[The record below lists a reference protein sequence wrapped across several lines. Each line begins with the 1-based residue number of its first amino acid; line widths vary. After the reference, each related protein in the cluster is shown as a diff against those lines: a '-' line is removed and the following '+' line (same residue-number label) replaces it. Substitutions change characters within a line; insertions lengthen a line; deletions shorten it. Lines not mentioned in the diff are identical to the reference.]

1 MYGGSIKLELEKEL
15 LQQTI
20 AGDRRALAK
29 LLTQLERVGPSFV
42 GNAPELLEPKTTAF
56 RVGITGPP
64 GAGKSTLISKLIGL
78 WRKESLKIGVIAV
91 DPSSPFTHG
100 AILGDRIRYSEHA
113 LDENVFIRS
122 LGSRGSLGG
131 LSASAWLMVRAFDVA
146 GFDIVLLETVGVGQ
160 TELEI
165 MNVADHVSVVLT
177 PESGDGIQGMK
188 AGLMEIAD
196 TFAVNKSDRPGAEVF
211 AREIEISLELDPRS
225 MGPDAPKVFKISALN
240 GTGVTEFISHIGVAR
255 AARGKWVHARSLP
268 KRLQA
273 EARALLM
280 VEAERAVLKQSSQIQ
295 TPSDL
300 GKQFRAFSKS

>member
-1 MYGGSIKLELEKEL
+1 MAQPSKSDIVSTLVAATK
-15 LQQTI
+15 

-29 LLTQLERVGPSFV
+29 LLTQLERGGPRLVGED
-42 GNAPELLEPKTTAF
+42 PELLQPQSTAF

-64 GAGKSTLISKLIGL
+64 GAGKSTLISKLIGI
-78 WRKESLKIGVIAV
+78 WREQNLNVGVLAV
-91 DPSSPFTHG
+91 DPSSPFTQG
-100 AILGDRIRYSEHA
+100 AILGDRIRYSDHA
-113 LDENVFIRS
+113 LDEHVFIRS

-165 MNVADHVSVVLT
+165 MNVADQVSVVLT

-196 TFAVNKSDRPGAEVF
+196 TFAVNKADRPGADMF
-211 AREIEISLELDPRS
+211 AREIEAALELDPRA
-225 MGPDAPKVFKISALN
+225 MHATGAPKVFKISATE
-240 GTGVTEFISHIGVAR
+240 GTGLREFTTHIDLAR
-255 AARGKWVHARSLP
+255 AKKSEWVSRRSNEV
-268 KRLQA
+268 RLRA

-280 VEAERAVLKQSSQIQ
+280 VEAERSVLARSSQIK
-295 TPSDL
+295 TPADL
-300 GKQFRAFSKS
+300 GQLLRTI